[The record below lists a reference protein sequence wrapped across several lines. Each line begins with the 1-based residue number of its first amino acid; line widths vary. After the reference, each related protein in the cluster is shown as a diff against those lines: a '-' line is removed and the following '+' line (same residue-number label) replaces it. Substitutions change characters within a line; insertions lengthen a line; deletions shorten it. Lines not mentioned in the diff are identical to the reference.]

1 MCRCRADAASRVEE
15 GIVSGGR
22 RTDTPRTVTGR
33 TMTILGVFTHGQS
46 VMGIQE
52 ISRLTGLPV
61 STTHRLVTELVQW
74 EALARN
80 DEYTYRVG
88 PLVLRL
94 AAAAGND
101 QRRTA

>member
-1 MCRCRADAASRVEE
+1 MKENV
-15 GIVSGGR
+15 VSGGR
-22 RTDTPRTVTGR
+22 RTNTPRTVTAR
-33 TMTILGVFTHGQS
+33 TMTILGVFAHEQR

-61 STTHRLVTELVQW
+61 STTHRLIAELVQW
-74 EALARN
+74 GALARN

-101 QRRTA
+101 QRKTA